1 MKGSPHGTRKLNALI
16 QERYHAWSKNA
27 NRWPGGAYKRWP
39 VRFGDEQITAFDKV
53 MQISNESK
61 WPVWR
66 PGVKRTK
73 DEKRETHPVFNGQIG
88 IVRGEWPRATQKVR
102 GANEKGQ
109 VAWISVEFE
118 GLSHLR
124 FDYGKKGWR
133 SVDRNL
139 ELAYAVTVHKGQGS
153 QFRHVI
159 FVVPQETA
167 DFFGRELTYTG
178 LTRAQTTLTLFVQ
191 RDIGPLLALRKQA
204 AAKTPQRNSR
214 LFSPQVGT
222 LAYRAGNLVFGTT
235 RGERVSSKSEVI
247 IADLLRKYELEGKLS
262 YEYEEE
268 LFAPDGGTWD
278 FRLPDFTIKVRGK
291 TFYWE
296 HCGMMDDPVYK
307 EKWERVRLPWYKRH
321 GFADQLIV
329 TQDGPSTRSIAASLS
344 ARLCKAACLPSCGI
358 AHALA
363 WRRSR

>member
-1 MKGSPHGTRKLNALI
+1 MAAR
-16 QERYHAWSKNA
+16 HA
-27 NRWPGGAYKRWP
+27 
-39 VRFGDEQITAFDKV
+39 
-53 MQISNESK
+53 
-61 WPVWR
+61 
-66 PGVKRTK
+66 
-73 DEKRETHPVFNGQIG
+73 
-88 IVRGEWPRATQKVR
+88 KVR

-109 VAWISVEFE
+109 VAWISVELRGALASALRLREE
-118 GLSHLR
+118 GL
-124 FDYGKKGWR
+124 R

-153 QFRHVI
+153 QFRHVM

-178 LTRAQTTLTLFVQ
+178 LTRAQSTLTLFVQ
-191 RDIGPLLALRKQA
+191 RDIGPLLALRKHA

-247 IADLLRKYELEGKLS
+247 IADLLRKYELEGRCTS
-262 YEYEEE
+262 TRTNSSRPTAEPGISA
-268 LFAPDGGTWD
+268 F
-278 FRLPDFTIKVRGK
+278 PDFTIKVRGK

-307 EKWERVRLPWYKRH
+307 EKWERY
-321 GFADQLIV
+321 D
-329 TQDGPSTRSIAASLS
+329 
-344 ARLCKAACLPSCGI
+344 
-358 AHALA
+358 
-363 WRRSR
+363 SRGTSGTGSRIS